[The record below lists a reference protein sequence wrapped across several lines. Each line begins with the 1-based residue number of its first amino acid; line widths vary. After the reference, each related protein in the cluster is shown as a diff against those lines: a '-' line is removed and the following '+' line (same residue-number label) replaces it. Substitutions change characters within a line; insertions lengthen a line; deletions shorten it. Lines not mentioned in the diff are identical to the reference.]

1 MNGLAVFSDRSRS
14 VAILNKISTKTSIF
28 PQVKIKFVPS
38 KLNNFSTMSNKN
50 LFLFSLSIVSLIAV
64 ACSVPHTIMSSPPA
78 NSAPTLAAG
87 MKIDPPIDI
96 PAVKVKGE
104 QTIVL
109 AGGCFWGV
117 EAVFEKLKGVSNVV
131 SGYSGGTATTAN
143 YNAVSNG
150 TTDHAEAVQITYDP
164 NQISYGKL
172 LKIYFLIAHD
182 PTQLNRQ
189 EPDNGTQYRSAIFFT
204 NPDQQKVAKAYIDRL
219 NKARV
224 FPNPIATQV
233 VPLTKF
239 YAAEDYHQNFIAR
252 NPTQAY
258 IVRFDLPKLAQLRQQ
273 FPNLIKKS

>member
-1 MNGLAVFSDRSRS
+1 MIHNHRL
-14 VAILNKISTKTSIF
+14 
-28 PQVKIKFVPS
+28 
-38 KLNNFSTMSNKN
+38 
-50 LFLFSLSIVSLIAV
+50 LFSLSILSLIAV
-64 ACSVPHTIMSSPPA
+64 ACSVPHLILSSPPA

-87 MKIDPPIDI
+87 MKIAPPVDI
-96 PAVKVKGE
+96 RETKAKGE

-117 EAVFEKLKGVSNVV
+117 EAVFEQLKGVSSVV
-131 SGYSGGTATTAN
+131 SGYSGGTVATAN

-150 TTDHAEAVQITYDP
+150 TTSHAEAVKIVYDP
-164 NQISYGKL
+164 NQISYGQL

-182 PTQLNRQ
+182 PTQVNRQ
-189 EPDNGTQYRSAIFFT
+189 SPDIGTQYRSAIFFT
-204 NPDQQKVAKAYIDRL
+204 NTDQQKVAKAYIDRL

-224 FPNPIATQV
+224 FPNPIATQL

-239 YAAEDYHQNFIAR
+239 YAAEDYHQNFITR

-258 IVRFDLPKLAQLRQQ
+258 VVRFDLPKLAQLRQQ

>member
-1 MNGLAVFSDRSRS
+1 
-14 VAILNKISTKTSIF
+14 
-28 PQVKIKFVPS
+28 
-38 KLNNFSTMSNKN
+38 MSNKHR
-50 LFLFSLSIVSLIAV
+50 FLFSLSIGSLIAV
-64 ACSVPHTIMSSPPA
+64 ICSIPYMILSNPAA

-87 MKIDPPIDI
+87 MKIDPPVDI
-96 PAVKVKGE
+96 SETKAKGA

-117 EAVFEKLKGVSNVV
+117 EAVFEQLKGVSSVV
-131 SGYSGGTATTAN
+131 SGYSGGTVATAN

-150 TTDHAEAVQITYDP
+150 STSHAEAVKITYDP

-182 PTQLNRQ
+182 PTQINRQ
-189 EPDNGTQYRSAIFFT
+189 APDIGTQYRSAIFFA
-204 NPDQQKVAKAYIDRL
+204 NSDQQKVAKAYIDRL
-219 NKARV
+219 NQASV
-224 FPNPIATQV
+224 FPNPIATQL

-239 YAAEDYHQNFIAR
+239 YAAEDYHQNFIVR

-273 FPNLIKKS
+273 FPNLIKKN